1 MILRKTTTGRVLQSV
16 FLMRKRFGNIFAV
29 RHTAPK
35 IVRENYLFAE
45 TTTKQ
50 SRRKKRERIQNTD
63 TIVCYHLVVVKQI
76 TRERAIYILY
86 YMNDCSAMIVRAKDK
101 A

>member
-1 MILRKTTTGRVLQSV
+1 MLCVTG
-16 FLMRKRFGNIFAV
+16 ID
-29 RHTAPK
+29 TAPK